1 MINTELTIAGDTF
14 MGKNEFKGII
24 KSIEI
29 TKFRKMTNISFE
41 LAPHVTVIAGQNA
54 TMKTTLLGMLGQPFS
69 FHAKAIK
76 EGEDDTNPPIVKEKT
91 LTGHAFE
98 GKFSDKFRL
107 SKEFDHVGE
116 HRWKLNFVSDDIYT
130 DGYIEMESIARKEK
144 GKETGIRFW
153 NAAGRSAG
161 DGYVQLP
168 VIFLS
173 LKRLL
178 PIGEARNLELTTT
191 ILNDEESKFY
201 EEEYKYVLSLTD
213 EIMSSTQT
221 VNSADKKSIGPVT
234 SFYDAEA
241 MSAGQDNIGQILLA
255 VLSFKRLQ
263 NKYPTDYRGGIL
275 LIDEIDATLFP
286 SAQDKLLN
294 RLFRYASKFNI
305 QIIFTTHSEKII
317 YSMLPEHTN
326 VHGKLIFLQ
335 NLGDSVQ
342 EVPESLL
349 TKDKISAH
357 LNIQPVTSKKE
368 KQKLRVYTED
378 EEATQFAKFLIT
390 KKYTPLLD
398 FINVTIGY
406 KELTTLCV
414 DRKIPE
420 FNNTLIILDGDNQQ
434 LQKPKKA
441 KNIICLPGDKN
452 NYPPDQLFYFFLKDL
467 PSNDEFWEFGSYEK
481 QMCFADYQNLDPKNK
496 QARNKF
502 KDWYNSQKPH
512 WGQASSKLFKRWA
525 KENQELI
532 KEFQT
537 NFITAYNYLAQ
548 KNGLIKIDMN

>member
-1 MINTELTIAGDTF
+1 
-14 MGKNEFKGII
+14 MGKDEFKGII

-29 TKFRKMTNISFE
+29 IQFRKMKDISFK

-69 FHAKAIK
+69 FHAKTIK
-76 EGEDDTNPPIVKEKT
+76 EGEEDTNPPIVKEKT
-91 LTGHAFE
+91 LIGYAFE

-130 DGYIEMESIARKEK
+130 DGHIEMESIARKEK
-144 GKETGIRFW
+144 GKESGIRFW
-153 NAAGRSAG
+153 NAAGRGAG

-191 ILNDEESKFY
+191 ILNNEEAKFY
-201 EEEYKYVLSLTD
+201 EEEYKYILSLTD
-213 EIMSSTQT
+213 ETISSTQT

-255 VLSFKRLQ
+255 VLSFKRLKD
-263 NKYPTDYRGGIL
+263 KYPNDYKGGIL

-286 SAQDKLLN
+286 SAQGKLLK

-335 NLGDSVQ
+335 NSGDSVQ

-357 LNIQPVTSKKE
+357 LNIQPITSKKE
-368 KQKLRVYTED
+368 KQQLRVYTED
-378 EEATQFAKFLIT
+378 DEAIQFAKFLIT

-398 FINVTIGY
+398 FINITIGC
-406 KELTTLCV
+406 KELTALCV

-434 LQKPKKA
+434 LPKPKKA

-452 NYPPDQLFYFFLKDL
+452 NYPPDQLFYFFLKAL

-481 QMCFADYQNLDPKNK
+481 QMCFADYPNLDPQNK
-496 QARNKF
+496 QEREKF
-502 KDWYNSQKPH
+502 KEWYKSQKPQ
-512 WGQASSKLFKRWA
+512 WGRASSNLFKRWE
-525 KENQELI
+525 KDNHELVE
-532 KEFQT
+532 EFQA
-537 NFITAYNYLAQ
+537 NFIAAYNYLAQ
-548 KNGLIKIDMN
+548 KNGLTKIGMN